1 MAEDV
6 SAFGQHRKFPP
17 HARITSGT
25 RVAPDQLN
33 EESNFA
39 KQVRF
44 FARAGKPAPGTEYK
58 VISLHLSD
66 IDLQWNLYSGDT
78 FRIKASVSWIEV
90 GQGLFNNRPDLH
102 DGVILLLRPEFF
114 SFFFSYLNLVAPVR
128 FK

>member
-44 FARAGKPAPGTEYK
+44 FATAGKPAPGKEYK
-58 VISLHLSD
+58 VI
-66 IDLQWNLYSGDT
+66 
-78 FRIKASVSWIEV
+78 
-90 GQGLFNNRPDLH
+90 
-102 DGVILLLRPEFF
+102 
-114 SFFFSYLNLVAPVR
+114 
-128 FK
+128 